1 MCVCDKV
8 ACVCVTKLV
17 LIKVARE
24 RGRGNYG
31 GDEGE
36 AYGSAKQ
43 NNKNPTQRC
52 GEKRIIH
59 L

>member
-1 MCVCDKV
+1 M
-8 ACVCVTKLV
+8 CVCVTKLV
-17 LIKVARE
+17 FKKVARE
-24 RGRGNYG
+24 RGEGNYG

-43 NNKNPTQRC
+43 NDKNPTQRC